1 MITFTDD
8 DLDEFFSDEETCII
22 KRLAIKL
29 EQSKEYNLKR
39 EAEFNEN
46 EYDICIRE

>member
-8 DLDEFFSDEETCII
+8 DLDEFFCEEEVSII

-29 EQSKEYNLKR
+29 EQYKQYNLKR